1 MFSSIRFCFI
11 SPPRL
16 SYISD
21 SSEQYD
27 DDSDSDHVIFTRISH
42 AFYCFAVCTSWIL
55 SPFFKRKFIVLYQR
69 YGRTYGYPQEN

>member
-27 DDSDSDHVIFTRISH
+27 DHSDSDHVISLEYLMHFIAFT
-42 AFYCFAVCTSWIL
+42 VCTSWIL
-55 SPFFKRKFIVLYQR
+55 SAFIKRRDKVTIGHLLLWNMNR
-69 YGRTYGYPQEN
+69 KS